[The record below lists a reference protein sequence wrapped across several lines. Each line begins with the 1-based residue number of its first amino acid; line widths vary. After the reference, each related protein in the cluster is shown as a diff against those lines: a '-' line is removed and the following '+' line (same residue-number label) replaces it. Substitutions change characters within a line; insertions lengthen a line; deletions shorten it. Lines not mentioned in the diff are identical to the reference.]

1 MIRVGFVGLGWVV
14 QRIWLP
20 AVLARQDWLVVGAV
34 EPNAAAFE
42 EVQRQQSVKRCC
54 NIAHLIQEKPDLV
67 IVASPNSMHARHTT
81 ALLKQGI
88 AVLVEKPACLSE
100 SEATEMC
107 SASRRGNAPL
117 FVSHAA
123 RYRADVCELRKLV
136 TSDRIGQIRCLELSW
151 VRARGVPSRVDWF
164 TSAQQSGGGVL
175 MDLGW
180 HIVDLGQWILDQP
193 RIESVT
199 AIASRNFLGQPN
211 VDAAWRNDV
220 ATKTESTQD
229 VEDTVFA
236 FLKTNNGIGISL
248 HLAWASHEAIDT
260 TELIVHGTRGIARLK
275 TTFGFSPNRVV
286 TPSLSVSTYGNLDE
300 VPIPETP
307 IGQEYGLLLSDI
319 AINYPFGH
327 VRENALANMRH
338 LTSVISQIYAAAGS
352 LH

>member
-20 AVLARQDWLVVGAV
+20 AVLARQDWTVVGAV

-42 EVQRQQSVKRCC
+42 EVQRQQLVKRCS
-54 NIAHLIQEKPDLV
+54 NIAHLMQERPDLV
-67 IVASPNSMHARHTT
+67 IVASPNAMHASHTI
-81 ALLKQGI
+81 ALLEQGI

-100 SEATEMC
+100 SEAAEICT
-107 SASRRGNAPL
+107 ASRRGDAPL

-123 RYRADVCELRKLV
+123 RYRADIGELRKLV
-136 TSDRIGQIRCLELSW
+136 TSDRIGQVRCLELSW
-151 VRARGVPSRVDWF
+151 VRARGVPSRVGWF
-164 TSAQQSGGGVL
+164 TSVQQSGGGVL

-180 HIVDLGQWILDQP
+180 HIVDLGQWILGQP
-193 RIESVT
+193 RVESVT
-199 AIASRNFLGQPN
+199 AIASRDFLGQPN
-211 VDAAWRNDV
+211 ADAAWRNDI
-220 ATKTESTQD
+220 AIAAESAQD

-236 FLKTNNGIGISL
+236 FLRTDSGIGINL

-260 TELIVHGTRGIARLK
+260 TAVVVHGTRGTARLR
-275 TTFGFSPNRVV
+275 TTFGFSPNRVAS
-286 TPSLSVSTYGNLDE
+286 PSLSVSACGNLDA

-319 AINYPFGH
+319 ATNYPFAYVH
-327 VRENALANMRH
+327 DNMLADMRQ

-352 LH
+352 VR